1 MDYEIQVGDFQGPLD
16 LLYKLVKKN
25 KIEISEISLANITEQ
40 YFYHLKELKKFNLD
54 MASEF
59 MVLAT
64 ELLEI
69 KAKLL
74 LPENNIDED
83 NENDN
88 NLVQRLEEYELFK
101 NISVELELY
110 LDKASRSFRL
120 PPEKELIK
128 EKGKLNIDCSL
139 NDFRDMYKKA
149 IKAKKERKNKEKRED
164 AHYSEM
170 DHINTNRLS
179 VEDKTLDINNIIKNN
194 PEGVKF
200 RELITDKKDIL
211 EIVVT
216 LLGLLELVRLDRV
229 EVYQDK
235 LFSEMEIIYRR

>member
-1 MDYEIQVGDFQGPLD
+1 MEYEIQVGDFQGPLD

-40 YFYHLKELKKFNLD
+40 YLYHLKELKKFNLD

-83 NENDN
+83 DENDN

-128 EKGKLNIDCSL
+128 GKGKLNIDCSL

-149 IKAKKERKNKEKRED
+149 IKAKKERKNKEERED

-200 RELITDKKDIL
+200 RDLINDKKDIL

-216 LLGLLELVRLDRV
+216 LLGLLELVRLNRV

-235 LFSEMEIIYRR
+235 LFSEMEIIDRR

>member
-1 MDYEIQVGDFQGPLD
+1 MEYEIQVGDFQGPLD

-40 YFYHLKELKKFNLD
+40 YLYHLKELKKFNLD
-54 MASEF
+54 LASEF

-74 LPENNIDED
+74 LPENNIEED
-83 NENDN
+83 DENDSD
-88 NLVQRLEEYELFK
+88 LVQRLEEYELFK

-128 EKGKLNIDCSL
+128 GKGKLKIDKSI
-139 NDFRDMYKKA
+139 DEFREMYKKV
-149 IKAKKERKNKEKRED
+149 IKAKKERKRKEERED

-170 DHINTNRLS
+170 NHINTNRLS

-200 RELITDKKDIL
+200 SDLINDKKDIL

-216 LLGLLELVRLDRV
+216 LLGLLELVRLNRV

-235 LFSEMEIIYRR
+235 LFSEMKIINRK